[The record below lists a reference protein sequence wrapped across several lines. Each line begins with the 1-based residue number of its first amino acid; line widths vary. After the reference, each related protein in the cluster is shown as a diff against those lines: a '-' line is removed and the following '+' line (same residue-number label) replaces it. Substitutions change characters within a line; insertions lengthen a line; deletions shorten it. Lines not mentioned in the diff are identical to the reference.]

1 MRRWGIAM
9 LMAAALAA
17 LGWLGWS
24 SLDGIYLNQRA
35 ALKQRIG
42 QLTNNI
48 RRYEAGIEDQTRVA
62 AALGRYADGSM
73 GGDLETVD
81 HQLRSRLNRI
91 GEEVGMAGLTVGT
104 GRARNLQSP
113 AKSQFRLRGQ
123 RALRDETDFVEV
135 EAWMSGQASFEQV
148 LKLVHRVRE
157 EPWLKRI
164 HQVRLEPK
172 DNGQRFE
179 VSLRLLTL
187 YLPGQVPQ
195 ELVSRGYDSTGF
207 DRYAGLIARNPFRIP
222 PLPTPAAS
230 PGGII
235 PAVRTTF
242 PYAQWFLTGVALGP
256 EGAEVWLLNRNSG
269 ESRRLAVGETL
280 QELVLVAAT
289 GEVAEFRLN
298 DEHFTV
304 SIGHRLV
311 AKTPLGN

>member
-42 QLTNNI
+42 QLTSNI
-48 RRYEAGIEDQTRVA
+48 QRYEAGVEDQTRVA
-62 AALGRYADGSM
+62 EALGRYADGSM

-91 GEEVGMAGLTVGT
+91 GEEIGMAGLTVGT

-135 EAWMSGQASFEQV
+135 EAWISGQAEFEQV
-148 LKLVHRVRE
+148 LQLVHRVRE

-164 HQVRLEPK
+164 HQVRLWSRRTTASASRCRCGCSRCTCPAKCHGSLSVEATT
-172 DNGQRFE
+172 QR
-179 VSLRLLTL
+179 
-187 YLPGQVPQ
+187 
-195 ELVSRGYDSTGF
+195 DSTAMRG
-207 DRYAGLIARNPFRIP
+207 
-222 PLPTPAAS
+222 
-230 PGGII
+230 
-235 PAVRTTF
+235 
-242 PYAQWFLTGVALGP
+242 
-256 EGAEVWLLNRNSG
+256 
-269 ESRRLAVGETL
+269 
-280 QELVLVAAT
+280 
-289 GEVAEFRLN
+289 
-298 DEHFTV
+298 
-304 SIGHRLV
+304 
-311 AKTPLGN
+311 